1 MGRRRSWK
9 SNKALKFLELSGEVG
24 ALWCG
29 SELGEKTLSAV
40 KSGTMG
46 DLSLCSVLSWV
57 SFNNLWPMWANVLL
71 ST

>member
-1 MGRRRSWK
+1 MKLVPYG
-9 SNKALKFLELSGEVG
+9 AGLK
-24 ALWCG
+24 

-57 SFNNLWPMWANVLL
+57 SFNNLWPM
-71 ST
+71 